1 MTDKQTSKTR
11 AWWFP
16 TSPRSPYKIRPE
28 LTFLKQVEHL
38 AWRPGAGFGQ
48 RAFAELLS
56 NSKDYEGEVSGTYS
70 DFAARDRT
78 RGPKILGLIK
88 ASGSGATASMKLT
101 AAGERFLNLSPD
113 QEEAFFLNQIA
124 KVQFPSAVHAQ
135 KDFPELNC
143 RPLTI
148 SLEILLQ
155 VGSVTKEEFGL
166 FVITCIQP
174 TQTRASVKALQ
185 EFRAALKGAKPGL
198 PRKEL
203 KERLINERVAFVYQD
218 DILAGATGLREGG
231 KNFIATKRQ
240 TLAQDY
246 ADAAIRYLITTG
258 LFRIDPHGKT
268 FSIVESKRSQAK
280 SLIEDLGL
288 GSSYSSWEPE
298 TYVDEYLGNLNQP
311 EMSAFTLPKQIE
323 RIQAALDADVWT
335 KPTVEEV
342 ISELKIEASGFER
355 QLIVEKYTKFQ
366 IDAKIAEQQNN
377 LATNRD
383 AVTDEIL
390 EMFKD
395 IQDNRSG
402 LVDKPL
408 FFEWNTWR
416 AFTALNDAIAVTGN
430 FRCDSEGNPLGTASG
445 KQADIVAEY
454 EEFWL
459 AIEVTL
465 QSGHKQYE
473 AEAEPISRHVGS
485 LQRDRRAAGD
495 SRPVYGIFIA
505 PRINETVLNYLMT
518 VGKMNSKVYSGP
530 VQIAPLNLDAFQ
542 AFVLK
547 NQKNGSTNSSRM
559 LEALEESFDTKGF
572 KAGDEPGWFE
582 EVADKFKELSLA

>member
-1 MTDKQTSKTR
+1 M
-11 AWWFP
+11 
-16 TSPRSPYKIRPE
+16 
-28 LTFLKQVEHL
+28 

-48 RAFAELLS
+48 REFAELLS
-56 NSKDYEGEVSGTYS
+56 NSKDYEGEISGTYS

-78 RGPKILGLIK
+78 RGPKILGLIET
-88 ASGSGATASMKLT
+88 SGRGATATVKLT
-101 AAGERFLNLSPD
+101 VAGERFLNLAPD

-166 FVITCIQP
+166 FVLTCIQP
-174 TQTRASVKALQ
+174 TQTQASVDALRA
-185 EFRAALKGAKPGL
+185 FRAALKKAKPGL

-218 DILAGATGLREGG
+218 DIIAGSTSLREGG
-231 KNFIATKRQ
+231 KDFIATKRQ

-246 ADAAIRYLITTG
+246 ADSAFRYLITTG

-268 FSIVESKRSQAK
+268 FSIVDSKKTQAK
-280 SLIEDLGL
+280 TLIEELGL
-288 GSSYSSWEPE
+288 GSNYSSWDPE
-298 TYVDEYLGNLNQP
+298 TYIDEYLGNLHQP
-311 EMSAFTLPKQIE
+311 EISAFTLPKQIE
-323 RIQAALDADVWT
+323 RIKAALDVDLWRT
-335 KPTVEEV
+335 PTLDEV
-342 ISELKIEASGFER
+342 ISELENETSGIER

-366 IDAKIAEQQNN
+366 VEAKIAEQQNS

-383 AVTDEIL
+383 AVTDEIV

-473 AEAEPISRHVGS
+473 TEAEPISRHVGS

-505 PRINETVLNYLMT
+505 PKINETVLNYLMT

-530 VQIAPLNLDAFQ
+530 VQIAPMNLDAFQ

-559 LEALEESFDTKGF
+559 LAALEETFDTDGF
-572 KAGDEPGWFE
+572 KSGDEPVWFE
-582 EVADKFKELSLA
+582 EVADKFKDLSLA